1 MMGMKMGGEMDA
13 KLAKIQELKDLI
25 YDMLAEGTS
34 EAEIMGEIKDAVSG
48 EDSEAVAM
56 EKKENPLDEVGEAL
70 GGSEMSDLQKMKR
83 DYFKPKPAAPR
94 NGTGVFIAAMEKKQD
109 SKKMPE
115 MPMKSSKMQ
124 GKMR

>member
-1 MMGMKMGGEMDA
+1 MQMGMKMGGEMDA
-13 KLAKIQELKDLI
+13 KLAKIAELKDLI

-34 EAEIMGEIKDAVSG
+34 EAEIMDEIKGAVSG

-56 EKKENPLDEVGEAL
+56 EKESPLEEMGEDM
-70 GGSEMSDLQKMKR
+70 GGDEMSELQKMKR

-94 NGTGVFIAAMEKKQD
+94 SGTGVFIAAMEKKQP
-109 SKKMPE
+109 SKSMPE

>member
-1 MMGMKMGGEMDA
+1 MMDMEMGGDMDA
-13 KLAKIQELKDLI
+13 KLAKIADLKELI

-34 EAEIMGEIKDAVSG
+34 ETEIMDEIKDAVSG

-56 EKKENPLDEVGEAL
+56 EKEVPLDEMADDL
-70 GGSEMSDLQKMKR
+70 GGDELNELQKMKR
-83 DYFKPKPAAPR
+83 AYFKPKPAAPR
-94 NGTGVFIAAMEKKQD
+94 NGTGVFIAAVEKRQPGK
-109 SKKMPE
+109 SSLE